1 MGLLRGTNRVL
12 NVNED
17 RFSNNGFPAYDL
29 EPYFLPFKILQVN
42 RLTKRIPFFEWA
54 HFCVSTVDP
63 CQKLTGGLPRYAQKS
78 SCKNRPVINPLRF

>member
-1 MGLLRGTNRVL
+1 MGLLRGTNSVL

-42 RLTKRIPFFEWA
+42 RLTKRILFLNGLTF
-54 HFCVSTVDP
+54 VSTVDP